1 MPHPKK
7 RSSVPLYEC
16 TRAKCVRVS
25 VCVRERERERE
36 KERER
41 EIESEREREQKKN
54 LTLCN
59 ISGHIFRG
67 AYAGDWRDDHM
78 PPLLRYL

>member
-1 MPHPKK
+1 
-7 RSSVPLYEC
+7 
-16 TRAKCVRVS
+16 
-25 VCVRERERERE
+25 VRERERERE
-36 KERER
+36 RKRERER
-41 EIESEREREQKKN
+41 ERERESERVQKNN